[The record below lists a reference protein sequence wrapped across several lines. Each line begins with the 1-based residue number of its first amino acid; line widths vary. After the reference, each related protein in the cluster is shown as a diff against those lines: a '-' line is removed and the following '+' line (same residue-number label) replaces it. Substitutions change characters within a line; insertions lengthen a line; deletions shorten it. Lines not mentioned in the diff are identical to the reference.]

1 MTAADQV
8 VDLGRLPGGAVVTVH
23 NRGGLPRATNF
34 RRGINGAEGDLVVS
48 APVGHPQLSPLTLE
62 GGRGTSIH
70 RAGVVRQRSIADA
83 VTEAAPTGAFAR
95 GARASFD
102 SAISVAG
109 IRFGERQVRPLISMS
124 EI

>member
-23 NRGGLPRATNF
+23 NRGALSRATNF
-34 RRGINGAEGDLVVS
+34 RREINGAEGDLVVS
-48 APVGHPQLSPLTLE
+48 APVGHPQPSPLTLE
-62 GGRGTSIH
+62 GGRGTST
-70 RAGVVRQRSIADA
+70 AQASSGSA
-83 VTEAAPTGAFAR
+83 VSRRRHGGGTGAFAR